1 MQFAQNLHEDA
12 SVQFKVMHHPIL
24 NGYIGIQLALNLGVP
39 LHMPIVGEDV
49 AMWVESMQKE
59 DTYI

>member
-1 MQFAQNLHEDA
+1 
-12 SVQFKVMHHPIL
+12 MHHSIL

-39 LHMPIVGEDV
+39 LHMPIVGENV